1 MKFLKS
7 TNNDVLVL
15 AMDYIT
21 VIKWHLDASFAVNDY
36 MRSHT
41 GSAGKGAIKS
51 VSCQQKIN
59 ARSSS
64 EAELVSFD
72 DILPK
77 MMWTKLFLEAQ
88 GDDVKENVVFH
99 EVRDIWQGQNSISS
113 TSCSGRPA
121 LVFSYEDSGLIGD
134 VKALKAVDVIAIYDC
149 VI

>member
-41 GSAGKGAIKS
+41 GSAGKGAIQS

-59 ARSSS
+59 TRSSS

-121 LVFSYEDSGLIGD
+121 LVFSYED
-134 VKALKAVDVIAIYDC
+134 
-149 VI
+149 